1 MQSGSKVKG
10 KRRISSNQVKVS
22 DLIQKSVSS
31 KEVVSKAGAPS
42 PFQFTTLESYA
53 EEEKK
58 REKGSKEDEFQSVNI
73 TTGKIE
79 QTTEDSYKVNGGQNF
94 VDHITEED
102 AAKKRPSTPT
112 KHNNDF

>member
-1 MQSGSKVKG
+1 MQSGSKIKG

-31 KEVVSKAGAPS
+31 KEVVSKAGGAPS
-42 PFQFTTLESYA
+42 PFQFTTLQSYA

-58 REKGSKEDEFQSVNI
+58 QEKNLKEDELPSVNI

-79 QTTEDSYKVNGGQNF
+79 QTTEDSYKVKGGG
-94 VDHITEED
+94 
-102 AAKKRPSTPT
+102 
-112 KHNNDF
+112 